1 MVSLSKDKDKWE
13 MIFTFVNSVVIFS
26 KNKYRLV
33 MNTARL
39 YSFHVFIVCVHL
51 HISNHKKFSCIEL
64 SA

>member
-13 MIFTFVNSVVIFS
+13 MIFTFVNSVCFS

-39 YSFHVFIVCVHL
+39 Q
-51 HISNHKKFSCIEL
+51 FSCFL
-64 SA
+64 CLCSFTH

>member
-13 MIFTFVNSVVIFS
+13 MIFTFVNSVCFS
-26 KNKYRLV
+26 KSKYHLV